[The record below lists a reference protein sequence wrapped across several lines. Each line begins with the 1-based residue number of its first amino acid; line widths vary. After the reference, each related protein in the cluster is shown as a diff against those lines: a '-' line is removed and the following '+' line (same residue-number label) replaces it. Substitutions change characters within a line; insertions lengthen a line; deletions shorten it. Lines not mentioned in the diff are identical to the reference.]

1 MARERWWSWFVDAVA
16 VGWLCLFVV
25 DTAVSVGLLALSSST
40 SGTVRLALQWLFLV
54 FAVDLALLYRWSD
67 DDLRTFVRSNWFLIL
82 TVIPL
87 FRPLRLLRAGR
98 GLRVLRVL
106 VQSRRLGAL
115 SNKVRRL
122 WDRLRSRLSR

>member
-1 MARERWWSWFVDAVA
+1 MDTEHSWSLFVDVVAVA
-16 VGWLCLFVV
+16 WLCLFVV
-25 DTAVSVGLLALSSST
+25 DTAAGLNLLDLTESAA
-40 SGTVRLALQWLFLV
+40 GTVRVTLRWLFVV
-54 FAVDLALLYRWSD
+54 FAIDLFFLYRWSD

-82 TVIPL
+82 TVLPL

-106 VQSRRLGAL
+106 VQSRRVGAL

-122 WDRLRSRLSR
+122 GERLRSRLSR